1 MGIRNI
7 EALGCGGKL
16 YLLIVYDVDV
26 NRVNKVNKFLKL
38 YLHWRQN
45 SVFEGEVSISQFKK
59 LKSGLNDIVN
69 RETDSILIYNLKDRK
84 NFKLEVIGIEKIQ

>member
-1 MGIRNI
+1 V
-7 EALGCGGKL
+7 

-26 NRVNKVNKFLKL
+26 DRVTKVNKFLKM

-59 LKSGLNDIVN
+59 LKSGLKDITN
-69 RETDSILIYNLKDRK
+69 EDKDSILIYNLKDRK
-84 NFKLEVIGIEKIQ
+84 NFKLEVIGIEKNPIELIL

>member
-1 MGIRNI
+1 MVVV
-7 EALGCGGKL
+7 

-26 NRVNKVNKFLKL
+26 DRVTKVNKFLKM

-59 LKSGLNDIVN
+59 LKSGLKDIAN
-69 RETDSILIYNLKDRK
+69 EDKDSILIYNLKDRK
-84 NFKLEVIGIEKIQ
+84 NFKLEVIGIEKNPIELIL

>member
-1 MGIRNI
+1 M
-7 EALGCGGKL
+7 

-26 NRVNKVNKFLKL
+26 DRVTKVNKFLKM

-59 LKSGLNDIVN
+59 LKSGLKDIAN
-69 RETDSILIYNLKDRK
+69 EDKDSILIYNLKDRK
-84 NFKLEVIGIEKIQ
+84 NFKLEVIGIEKNPIELIL

>member
-1 MGIRNI
+1 M
-7 EALGCGGKL
+7 

-26 NRVNKVNKFLKL
+26 DRVNKVNKFLKT

-59 LKSGLNDIVN
+59 LKSGLKEIINEDK
-69 RETDSILIYNLKDRK
+69 DSILIYNLKERK
-84 NFKLEVIGIEKIQ
+84 NFKLEIMGIEKNPITFII

>member
-1 MGIRNI
+1 M
-7 EALGCGGKL
+7 

-26 NRVNKVNKFLKL
+26 DRVTKVNKFLKM

-59 LKSGLNDIVN
+59 LKSGLKDITN
-69 RETDSILIYNLKDRK
+69 EDKDSILIYNLKDRK
-84 NFKLEVIGIEKIQ
+84 NFKLEVIGIEKNPIELIL

>member
-1 MGIRNI
+1 M
-7 EALGCGGKL
+7 

-26 NRVNKVNKFLKL
+26 DRVNKVNKFLKM

-59 LKSGLNDIVN
+59 LKSGLKEIVN
-69 RETDSILIYNLKDRK
+69 EDKDSILIYNLKERK
-84 NFKLEVIGIEKIQ
+84 NFKLEIIGIEKNPIEFII

>member
-1 MGIRNI
+1 M
-7 EALGCGGKL
+7 

-26 NRVNKVNKFLKL
+26 DRVTKVNKFLKM

-59 LKSGLNDIVN
+59 LKSGLKDIAN
-69 RETDSILIYNLKDRK
+69 EDKDSILIYNLKDRK
-84 NFKLEVIGIEKIQ
+84 NFQLEVIGIEKNPIELIL

>member
-1 MGIRNI
+1 M
-7 EALGCGGKL
+7 

-26 NRVNKVNKFLKL
+26 KRVNKVHKFLKM

-59 LKSGLNDIVN
+59 LKSGLNDLVN
-69 RETDSILIYNLKDRK
+69 KEKDSILIYNLKDQR
-84 NFKLEVIGIEKIQ
+84 NFQMEVIGIEKNPIELII